1 MAKVNEVVRRE
12 TGYIAL
18 WVLVF
23 SGLMQAVFLI
33 GGWWTLSALWGNLL
47 GGAAAVGNFFAMG
60 LTVQRAV
67 EQENKRAAAM
77 MKLSQT
83 LRLLAQFLVA
93 VAGVWLAQTSDQWT
107 VLLAVLLPLLFPR
120 VAIALRPLFDKKSQ
134 E

>member
-23 SGLMQAVFLI
+23 SGLLQAVFLI
-33 GGWWTLSALWGNLL
+33 GGWWTPSVLWGNLL
-47 GGAAAVGNFFAMG
+47 SAAAAIGNFWAMG

-67 EQENKRAAAM
+67 EQDEKRAAST

-83 LRLLAQFLVA
+83 LRMLALFLITMVGVLLPQAFSL
-93 VAGVWLAQTSDQWT
+93 WT
-107 VLLAVLLPLLFPR
+107 VLIPLIFPR
-120 VAIALRPLFDKKSQ
+120 VAIALRPLFDKKSK

>member
-47 GGAAAVGNFFAMG
+47 GGAAAVSNFFAMG

-83 LRLLAQFLVA
+83 LRMLALFLITMVGVLLPQAFSL
-93 VAGVWLAQTSDQWT
+93 WT
-107 VLLAVLLPLLFPR
+107 VLIPLIFPR
-120 VAIALRPLFDKKSQ
+120 VAIALRPLFDKKSK

>member
-67 EQENKRAAAM
+67 EQDEKRAAST

-83 LRLLAQFLVA
+83 LRMLALFLITMVGVLLPQAFSL
-93 VAGVWLAQTSDQWT
+93 WT
-107 VLLAVLLPLLFPR
+107 VLIPLIFPR
-120 VAIALRPLFDKKSQ
+120 VAIALRPLFDKKFK

>member
-33 GGWWTLSALWGNLL
+33 GGWWKPSVLWGNLL
-47 GGAAAVGNFFAMG
+47 SAAAAIGNFWVMG

-67 EQENKRAAAM
+67 EQDEKRAAST
-77 MKLSQT
+77 MKLSQV
-83 LRLLAQFLVA
+83 LRMLALFLITMVGVLLPQAFSL
-93 VAGVWLAQTSDQWT
+93 WT
-107 VLLAVLLPLLFPR
+107 VLIPLVFPR
-120 VAIALRPLFDKKSQ
+120 VAIALRPLFDKKFK

>member
-83 LRLLAQFLVA
+83 LRMLALFLITMVGVLLPQAFSL
-93 VAGVWLAQTSDQWT
+93 WT
-107 VLLAVLLPLLFPR
+107 VLIPLIFPR
-120 VAIALRPLFDKKSQ
+120 VAIALRPLFDKNFK

>member
-83 LRLLAQFLVA
+83 LRMLALFLITMVGVLLPQAFSL
-93 VAGVWLAQTSDQWT
+93 WT
-107 VLLAVLLPLLFPR
+107 VLIPLIFPR
-120 VAIALRPLFDKKSQ
+120 VAIALRPLFDKKSK

>member
-83 LRLLAQFLVA
+83 LRMLALFLITMVGVLLPQAFSL
-93 VAGVWLAQTSDQWT
+93 WT
-107 VLLAVLLPLLFPR
+107 VLIPLIFPR
-120 VAIALRPLFDKKSQ
+120 VAIALRPLFDKKFK

>member
-93 VAGVWLAQTSDQWT
+93 VAGVWLAQASDQWT

>member
-18 WVLVF
+18 WVLVC

-83 LRLLAQFLVA
+83 LRMLALFLITMVGVLLPQAFSL
-93 VAGVWLAQTSDQWT
+93 WT
-107 VLLAVLLPLLFPR
+107 VLIPLIFPR
-120 VAIALRPLFDKKSQ
+120 VAIALRPLFDKNFK